1 MDIIDTEGRHNSL
14 YVKNQIKETL
24 NKFEI
29 NEQQVLS
36 IWVNNAENMT
46 CAVNKLWDRGNIS
59 QDKEDEKT
67 ENIEEMKVD
76 ILQQWV
82 KDTGNV
88 LLR

>member
-36 IWVNNAENMT
+36 I
-46 CAVNKLWDRGNIS
+46 
-59 QDKEDEKT
+59 
-67 ENIEEMKVD
+67 
-76 ILQQWV
+76 
-82 KDTGNV
+82 
-88 LLR
+88 